1 MTIKTLYNKK
11 ITEKRTRQNDL
22 CIQVVTQIQ
31 EVFWSNRPMDM
42 DRARNAYP

>member
-1 MTIKTLYNKK
+1 MTKK
-11 ITEKRTRQNDL
+11 HYITKKRTEKRTRQNDL

-31 EVFWSNRPMDM
+31 EVFGSNQLMDM